1 MHPLRTPFLRG
12 PFPHPSYSFLLFLR
26 RDPRLNIILQKKA
39 PTRSLIDM
47 DTFSQ
52 ILELD
57 EDEETHDFS
66 RPMVWDYFEQAEKTF
81 REMDDAVSA
90 S

>member
-1 MHPLRTPFLRG
+1 MHHLRTPVLRG
-12 PFPHPSYSFLLFLR
+12 AFSSPLLLFLFPR
-26 RDPRLNIILQKKA
+26 RDLRLNIILQKNV
-39 PTRSLIDM
+39 PIRSLIDM
-47 DTFSQ
+47 DIFSQ

-66 RPMVWDYFEQAEKTF
+66 QPMVWEYFEQAEKTF
-81 REMDDAVSA
+81 CEMDDAVSA

>member
-1 MHPLRTPFLRG
+1 M
-12 PFPHPSYSFLLFLR
+12 
-26 RDPRLNIILQKKA
+26 LQKNAA
-39 PTRSLIDM
+39 PCSLIDM
-47 DTFSQ
+47 DVFCQ

-66 RPMVWDYFEQAEKTF
+66 QPMVWEYFEQAERTF
-81 REMDDAVSA
+81 CKMDDAVSA